1 MKKITYM
8 VIAMIAGNY
17 VANKLYRG
25 LWDIFGE

>member
-17 VANKLYRG
+17 VANAVFRG
-25 LWDIFGE
+25 LRDIFGE

>member
-17 VANKLYRG
+17 AANAIYRG
-25 LWDIFGE
+25 LRDIFGE